1 VNALYGSRISCLN
14 LTPLH
19 EWCGLNFDA
28 KLKKKK
34 TPLEISTGTMYLD
47 RKKISFRF
55 LSSFLFAANQPCR
68 TDGENGRI
76 EIEKSP

>member
-1 VNALYGSRISCLN
+1 VVR
-14 LTPLH
+14 TQPPLQQQ
-19 EWCGLNFDA
+19 LRRQI
-28 KLKKKK
+28 KKK

>member
-1 VNALYGSRISCLN
+1 MRITDQL
-14 LTPLH
+14 LH
-19 EWCGLNFDA
+19 EWCGLNRLSNNFDA
-28 KLKKKK
+28 KLKKKN
-34 TPLEISTGTMYLD
+34 TISTGTMYLD

-55 LSSFLFAANQPCR
+55 LSAFLFAANQPCR